1 MWYVT
6 YSGNSKLS
14 EENWAKSLSF
24 ATWMV
29 IPLKLISNGNIVH
42 TELAAAGYVYSYT
55 FIVEMWLAICIVV
68 F

>member
-1 MWYVT
+1 MMI
-6 YSGNSKLS
+6 L
-14 EENWAKSLSF
+14 
-24 ATWMV
+24 
-29 IPLKLISNGNIVH
+29 LKLISNGNIVH

>member
-24 ATWMV
+24 ATWMMIV
-29 IPLKLISNGNIVH
+29 LKLISNGNIVH
-42 TELAAAGYVYSYT
+42 TELTAASYVYSYT
-55 FIVEMWLAICIVV
+55 FIVEMWLAICIIV